1 MKRFILIC
9 LVISAACCSLTAKE
23 QFIYTQISR
32 NKGLTS
38 TINCIYKEKDGDVWL
53 GTPNGLYSFNSH
65 DLRHYDDTLLADAGI
80 FQISQDKEDRFW
92 ILTDNWIFRKGEEED
107 SFTRISAETDDART
121 PMHSLLHD
129 EDGIWLGSNGKIYRY
144 TYEDDR
150 LFLFKDLKERPS
162 FICRQIHQFDSN
174 TLLCCSHN
182 GAILLDIT
190 TGEMSD
196 APFGPDKEVSATL
209 ADSKGRIWMAFYNK
223 GICVYSKDGRLLKTY
238 TAANSGLT
246 NDIVLCL
253 TERDSAIWAGTDGGG
268 INIIYTED
276 DRISVLSHIP
286 GDPSSFPA
294 HSINSIYNDHYG
306 NIWAGSIRDG
316 LIRIS
321 RSGMKTYKDSHIGLP
336 NGLSNPTVLC
346 LFQDDDSEYIWIGTD
361 GEGLNR
367 FDPATN
373 TFTHYRS
380 TLKKKVVSIARYSD
394 TELALSVYSDRLWI
408 FDMVSGELR
417 PLDIDDRDINYLLHY
432 AGRSLNLA
440 NDKDGRILLISN
452 TIHALDKVTGRCI
465 PIDTEDGSKA
475 MGNFLPVGRSED
487 GLWLHDYY
495 NIYFLRDGSGLIEKK
510 GCTGDNEIKCGHVG
524 KDGEI
529 WLATGTGLCRFDSSD
544 GTISSISTNLFTS
557 ASSVVCDN
565 SGRVWIGTEADL
577 FAYLADIDSFA
588 LFGESDG
595 ASPNEFLSK
604 PHLLTRAGDVF
615 MGGVHGLLIIDSDY
629 TIDASEEPSIT
640 LQGLV
645 ADNKRISAVKDGEYV
660 VPADSKMLDISV
672 STQEKDIF
680 RNKIYRFMFS
690 DGDKVYES
698 SSPTLTLQ
706 DLPKPGR
713 HEIFVS
719 CTRRNGDWS
728 HPVKIMTLRIPQPWY
743 FTGWFIAVASALILI
758 FVTGV
763 VRGIMH
769 RKESQLKLALKEQE
783 QKVYEEKVRLL
794 INISHELRTP
804 LTLVM
809 APLKRLLNETG
820 EDEGQSATLHRIY
833 RQSRRMRDL
842 LDMVLDLRKMEVG
855 GSGLKIEKADFNK
868 WVTES
873 ISDIADEEKEAG
885 INVVTD
891 LDSEAGIVGFDKK
904 KCDTVLTNILMNAI
918 KHSSPGDTIRISTA
932 VTEDGMVRTS
942 ISDQGPG
949 LGDIDRSRMFTRFYQ
964 SNSEQYG
971 SGIGLSYSKILVE
984 LHGGR
989 IGAENNTGKG
999 ATFWWEIPLDPV
1011 SDNAAPA
1018 RAYLN
1023 ELVGTDIEKDPDHH
1037 EAASFDTSSMK
1048 LMIVDDNQD
1057 LLDFLT
1063 EAFISDFSEIITA
1076 VSGNSALSA
1085 LAEGRIPDII
1095 VSDVNMPDGDGYSLC
1110 RRIKESER
1118 FSHIP
1123 VVLLTAR
1130 GEEKSQS
1137 DSYRMGADAFLA
1149 KPFETET
1156 LMELL
1161 RNILMKKEDIRRRYL
1176 DTEDKADA
1184 AYGSEE
1190 EDFIIRLN
1198 RIISDNIGNPDLD
1211 QKLLCR
1217 EMGMSRVSL
1226 YNKMKSITGAGAKE
1240 YITKIRIEKA
1250 KSLIENSEMNIAE
1263 ISDRTGFSSQSY
1275 FSTAFKS
1282 YTGMSPS
1289 QYRNSIKQHIQ

>member
-9 LVISAACCSLTAKE
+9 LVISAAFCSLAAKE

-32 NKGLTS
+32 NKGLTA

-92 ILTDNWIFRKGEEED
+92 ILTDNWIFRKGKDED
-107 SFTRISAETDDART
+107 SFTRISLDNVDSRT
-121 PMHSLLHD
+121 PLHSLLHD
-129 EDGIWLGSNGKIYRY
+129 EDGIWLGSNGKIFRY

-150 LFLFKDLKERPS
+150 ISLFKDLKERPS
-162 FICRQIHQFDSN
+162 FICRQIHMADDR

-182 GAILLDIT
+182 GAILVDIH
-190 TGEMSD
+190 TGEVSE
-196 APFGPDKEVSATL
+196 APFGPHKEVSATL
-209 ADSKGRIWMAFYNK
+209 VDSRGRIWIAFYNK
-223 GICVYSKDGRLLKTY
+223 GISVYSKDGRLLKRY
-238 TAANSGLT
+238 TTANSGLS

-268 INIIYTED
+268 INIIYTEE

-294 HSINSIYNDHYG
+294 HSISSIYNDHYG

-346 LFQDDDSEYIWIGTD
+346 LYQDDDSEDIWIGTD

-367 FDPATN
+367 FDPETN
-373 TFTHYRS
+373 TFTHYRN
-380 TLKKKVVSIARYSD
+380 TLKKKVVSIAAYSD

-408 FDMVSGELR
+408 FDKTTGELR
-417 PLDIDDRDINYLLHY
+417 PLHIDDRDINYLLHY

-452 TIHALDKVTGRCI
+452 TIHILDKDTGKCTL
-465 PIDTEDGSKA
+465 IDTEDGSKA
-475 MGNFLPVGRSED
+475 EGNFLLIGRSEE

-510 GCTGDNEIKCGHVG
+510 GRTEEIGIKCGHLG
-524 KDGEI
+524 KEGEI
-529 WLATGTGLCRFDSSD
+529 WLATDTGLCRFDSTKGIFSYI
-544 GTISSISTNLFTS
+544 GTNLFTS

-565 SGRVWIGTEADL
+565 SGRIWIGTEADL
-577 FAYLADIDSFA
+577 FAYLTEIDSFA

-595 ASPNEFLSK
+595 VSPNEFLSK
-604 PHLLTRAGDVF
+604 PHLLARSGDVY
-615 MGGVHGLLIIDSDY
+615 MGGVHGLLSIDSDY
-629 TIDASEEPSIT
+629 TIDASEEPTIT
-640 LQGLV
+640 LQGLI
-645 ADNKRISAVKDGEYV
+645 ADNKRIYAGKDGEYE
-660 VPADSKMLDISV
+660 VPADSKVLGISV

-680 RNKIYRFMFS
+680 RNKIYRFRFS
-690 DGDKVYES
+690 DGDKVYVA

-728 HPVKIMTLRIPQPWY
+728 YPVKIMTLHIPQPWY
-743 FTGWFIAVASALILI
+743 LSVWFFTIASVLMLLFAAIIMRS
-758 FVTGV
+758 
-763 VRGIMH
+763 IMH

-783 QKVYEEKVRLL
+783 QKVYEEKVRML

-804 LTLVM
+804 LTLIM
-809 APLKRLLNETG
+809 APLKRVLKDIG
-820 EDEGQSATLHRIY
+820 DEDGHSATLHRIY

-855 GSGLKIEKADFNK
+855 GSVLKIENTDFNK
-868 WVTES
+868 WIIES
-873 ISDIADEEKEAG
+873 IADMAAEENEVG
-885 INVVTD
+885 IHVVTD
-891 LDSEAGIVGFDKK
+891 LDPDAGIVGFDKK

-918 KHSSPGDTIRISTA
+918 KHSSFGDTIRISTK
-932 VTEDGMVRTS
+932 VTDDGMVRTS
-942 ISDQGPG
+942 IADQGPG
-949 LGDIDRSRMFTRFYQ
+949 LGDIDRSKMFTRFYQ
-964 SNSEQYG
+964 SNSEHYG

-989 IGAENNTGKG
+989 IGADNNEDKG
-999 ATFWWEIPLDPV
+999 ATFWWEIPLNP
-1011 SDNAAPA
+1011 SAEHAAPA
-1018 RAYLN
+1018 KAYLN
-1023 ELVGTDIEKDPDHH
+1023 ELVGTDIEKDLDHH
-1037 EAASFDTSSMK
+1037 DAAAFDTSSMK
-1048 LMIVDDNQD
+1048 VMIVDDNQD

-1063 EAFISDFSEIITA
+1063 EALAPEFSEILA
-1076 VSGNSALSA
+1076 VTSGNAALSA
-1085 LAEGRIPDII
+1085 LSEGRGPDII

-1110 RRIKESER
+1110 RQVKESDR

-1137 DSYRMGADAFLA
+1137 DSYRVGADAFLG

-1156 LMELL
+1156 LMELI
-1161 RNILMKKEDIRRRYL
+1161 RNILLKKEDIRRRYL
-1176 DTEDKADA
+1176 DTNDKADSG
-1184 AYGSEE
+1184 YGSGE

-1198 RIISDNIGNPDLD
+1198 RIISEHLSNPDLD
-1211 QKLLCR
+1211 QQLLCR

-1250 KSLIENSEMNIAE
+1250 KSLIENTEMNIAE
-1263 ISDRTGFSSQSY
+1263 VSDRTGFSSQSY

-1289 QYRNSIKQHIQ
+1289 QYRNSIKQQNS